1 MRVHCGIIDGD
12 LEAIMVKTSTIR
24 ARISPELKDS
34 AEAIFDSLGLNASQ
48 AITIFYRQVELHNG
62 LPFEVS
68 LPTPNAVTRRSIAET
83 ESGDG
88 LTVCKDAD
96 DMFAKLGI

>member
-1 MRVHCGIIDGD
+1 MT
-12 LEAIMVKTSTIR
+12 KTCTVR
-24 ARISPELKDS
+24 ARISPVLKDS
-34 AEAIFDSLGLNASQ
+34 AEAILDSLGLNASQ

-68 LPTPNAVTRRSIAET
+68 LPVPNAVTRKSIAET
-83 ESGDG
+83 ENGDG

-96 DMFAKLGI
+96 DMFAKLG

>member
-1 MRVHCGIIDGD
+1 MT
-12 LEAIMVKTSTIR
+12 KTGTVR
-24 ARISPELKDS
+24 ARISPVLKDS
-34 AEAIFDSLGLNASQ
+34 AEAILDSLGLNASQ

-68 LPTPNAVTRRSIAET
+68 LPVPNAVTRKSIAET
-83 ESGDG
+83 ENVHG